1 MKTLELL
8 RFGEDFELDPRAYQ
22 LRRSGHPLKLERI
35 PMEILLLL
43 TEQRGHLVSR
53 EQIVQRIWGAGVHL
67 DTDNSING
75 AIRKI
80 RQILRD
86 DPEQPRFIQ
95 TITGRGYRFMAPVR
109 EAEQPQADAAQP
121 PPQPRS
127 RTLLVRPVMLSL
139 LVVVAIV
146 VSIVWARSRAPRP
159 GTEKVMVA
167 VLPFDNLTGDPGQEY
182 FSDGLTEEMITQ
194 LGSRDPERLGVIAR
208 TSVMRYKNSRTPLD
222 QVGRDLGVQYV
233 LEGSVRRDAGTVRVA
248 AQLIAAKDQTH
259 IWARQYDRELTG
271 LLTLQGEIAQEIAD
285 EIQSNLRNPKRPTS
299 PQPVHSAGN
308 YEAYDLYLKGQY
320 FFSKRT
326 TPGFEAAIRYYQQ
339 AIARDS
345 GYARA
350 YAALANAYVL
360 LAAYTG
366 RPPGRLV
373 AQARTAARKALE
385 LDPRSPEAHTAFALI
400 VQNHDWDWRTAERE
414 FRRAIELNPNY
425 ATAHHWYAE
434 HLMWRARFEEAL
446 EESER
451 ARQLDPL
458 SLIIAV
464 DRGAILYF
472 SRQYDRA
479 IEQFGSVLELDPDF
493 PRAHIIGAAYLEKGM
508 VAAALADLESQRPK
522 IADWA
527 YWGTLACIYG
537 RSGQTAK
544 ARQAMHEV
552 LQTTRRAR
560 INPEVLG
567 WMSACA
573 GDNEQALV
581 WLERAYAERSNG
593 LTALKVNPVYDS
605 LRSDP
610 RFQSLLRRVGL
621 AP

>member
-1 MKTLELL
+1 VKTLELL
-8 RFGEDFELDPRAYQ
+8 RFGEDFELDLRAYQ

-80 RQILRD
+80 PQILRD

-159 GTEKVMVA
+159 GTEKVMLA
-167 VLPFDNLTGDPGQEY
+167 VLPFQNLTGDARQEY
-182 FSDGLTEEMITQ
+182 FSDGLTEEMIMQ
-194 LGSRDPERLGVIAR
+194 LGNRDPERLGVIAR
-208 TSVMRYKNSRTPLD
+208 TSVMRYKGGRTQLD
-222 QVGRDLGVQYV
+222 QVGRELGVQYV
-233 LEGSVRRDAGTVRVA
+233 LEGSVRRDANTVRVT
-248 AQLIAAKDQTH
+248 AQLIAAKHQTH
-259 IWARQYDRELTG
+259 IWARAYDRELKG

-285 EIQSNLRNPKRPTS
+285 EIQSNLGRPKS
-299 PQPVHSAGN
+299 SASAPSTRTARD

-320 FFSKRT
+320 FLNKRT
-326 TPGFEAAIRYYQQ
+326 TAGIEAAIGYFQR
-339 AIARDS
+339 ATARDS
-345 GYARA
+345 TYARG
-350 YAALANAYVL
+350 YAALADAHAL
-360 LAAYTG
+360 LAGYST
-366 RPPGRLV
+366 RPPEHSV
-373 AQARTAARKALE
+373 SQARAAALKALE

-400 VQNHDWDWRTAERE
+400 VQNHDWDWQTAETE

-434 HLMWRARFEEAL
+434 HLMWRGRFDEAL
-446 EESER
+446 ARSER

-458 SLIIAV
+458 SLIIAT
-464 DRGAILYF
+464 DHGAILF
-472 SRQYDRA
+472 FARQYDRA
-479 IEQFGSVLELDPDF
+479 IEQFGSVLELDPTF
-493 PRAHIIGAAYLEKGM
+493 PRAHIIQGAYVEKGM
-508 VAAALADLESQRPK
+508 FAAALADLEGQHPK
-522 IADWA
+522 HDVWYWSAVA
-527 YWGTLACIYG
+527 YIYG
-537 RSGQTAK
+537 RSGETAK
-544 ARQAMHEV
+544 ARHALHEL
-552 LQTTRRAR
+552 LQSHRRDPVK
-560 INPEVLG
+560 PELIAGAFAALG
-567 WMSACA
+567 EKDSALA
-573 GDNEQALV
+573 
-581 WLERAYAERSNG
+581 WLERAYAERSG
-593 LTALKVNPVYDS
+593 LTALKVDPGYDP

>member
-1 MKTLELL
+1 
-8 RFGEDFELDPRAYQ
+8 
-22 LRRSGHPLKLERI
+22 
-35 PMEILLLL
+35 
-43 TEQRGHLVSR
+43 
-53 EQIVQRIWGAGVHL
+53 
-67 DTDNSING
+67 
-75 AIRKI
+75 
-80 RQILRD
+80 
-86 DPEQPRFIQ
+86 
-95 TITGRGYRFMAPVR
+95 
-109 EAEQPQADAAQP
+109 
-121 PPQPRS
+121 
-127 RTLLVRPVMLSL
+127 
-139 LVVVAIV
+139 
-146 VSIVWARSRAPRP
+146 
-159 GTEKVMVA
+159 
-167 VLPFDNLTGDPGQEY
+167 
-182 FSDGLTEEMITQ
+182 
-194 LGSRDPERLGVIAR
+194 
-208 TSVMRYKNSRTPLD
+208 MRYKNSRTPLD

-299 PQPVHSAGN
+299 PQPVHSAGK

-434 HLMWRARFEEAL
+434 HLMWRGRFDDAL
-446 EESER
+446 QESER

-458 SLIIAV
+458 SLIIAA
-464 DRGAILYF
+464 DYGATLYF

-479 IEQFGSVLELDPDF
+479 IEQFRTVLQKDPKF
-493 PRAHIIGAAYLEKGM
+493 SRASMIIYAYIEKAM
-508 VAAALADLESQRPK
+508 FAAALADFESMRLNP
-522 IADWA
+522 ADPW
-527 YWGTLACIYG
+527 YWSALAGIYG
-537 RSGQTAK
+537 RSGQTAQ
-544 ARQAMHEV
+544 ARHAIDQLLQAS
-552 LQTTRRAR
+552 RREPVK
-560 INPEVLG
+560 PELI
-567 WMSACA
+567 A
-573 GDNEQALV
+573 GVFASVGDKEQALA
-581 WLERAYAERSNG
+581 WLERAYAEHSG
-593 LTALKVNPVYDS
+593 LTGLKVTPTLDL

-621 AP
+621 